1 MSDLKGVPGQAEA
14 PASGRETLEI
24 DVLFVGAGPASLAGA
39 YHLARLLREHNERA
53 ATPLEVSIA
62 VLEKGR
68 EVSSHALS
76 GAVVDPSALAEL
88 FPDDWRSAPFE
99 GPVGKERVLFLTR
112 GGSHS
117 LPIPP
122 PLQNHGCYVASLGK
136 LLKWMAPRVEAAGVD
151 IFYEFPAVAALVEDG
166 RVVGVRTGD
175 RGIGRNG
182 EKKANYEPGIDIR
195 TRCVVLGEG
204 PRGTLVKQLDAAL
217 GLWRDRNPQVYA
229 IGLKEVWDLPPG
241 RVAAGEV
248 IHTLNWPLGFH
259 TFGGGFLY
267 GMQNDQLIAGLVVGL
282 DYENPLFD
290 PHLEFQR
297 WKTHPAIAR
306 LLAGGKMSFYGAK
319 AIPEGGWWSLPR
331 LGGGG
336 FLVAG
341 DSAGFL
347 NSQRL
352 KGIHLAMK
360 SGMLA
365 AEAIFEELAPSAAG
379 APASSAPPPAAGAL
393 PSSAPSLAAGALP
406 SSAPSA
412 GAGTGAPLPPLH
424 LRYQSKIESSWIRDE
439 LWPVRNFHQAF
450 DHGLLAAMVQAGLGL
465 VTGGRGWGV
474 LDRLRTRAGHE
485 RIIPLTSTAGQRLE
499 PPPPVPP
506 SQASV
511 DGTRLV
517 FDRLADV
524 YMSGTAHEEDQPV
537 HLHVADPSICVT
549 RCTAEYANPCER
561 FCPAAVYEMVAA
573 PAPAAAG
580 SADPAAPVTRKL
592 QINASNCVHC
602 KTCDIMDPYGI
613 ITWVPPEGGGGP
625 NYSKM

>member
-1 MSDLKGVPGQAEA
+1 MSGE
-14 PASGRETLEI
+14 RETLDI

-39 YHLARLLREHNERA
+39 YHLAGLVRRHNQQA
-53 ATPLEVSIA
+53 AQPGSQPPQSQRSRPSPQSQPGPPLEVSIA

-68 EVSSHALS
+68 EIGSHALS
-76 GAVVDPSALAEL
+76 GAVVDPRALAEL
-88 FPDDWRSAPFE
+88 FPEDWQSAPFE
-99 GPVGKERVLFLTR
+99 GAVGKEQVLFLTAGR
-112 GGSHS
+112 ARS

-122 PLQNHGCYVASLGK
+122 PLENHGCYVASLGK

-151 IFYEFPAVAALVEDG
+151 VFCEFPAVAALVEDG

-175 RGIGRNG
+175 RGIGRHG
-182 EKKANYEPGIDIR
+182 EKKANYEPGIDVR

-217 GLWRDRNPQVYA
+217 GLGRGRNPQVYA
-229 IGLKEVWDLPPG
+229 LGLKEVWDLPPG
-241 RVAAGEV
+241 RIAPGQV

-267 GMQNDQLIAGLVVGL
+267 GMQNDQLIVGLVVGL
-282 DYENPLFD
+282 DYRDPRFD
-290 PHLEFQR
+290 PYLEFQR
-297 WKTHPAIAR
+297 FKTHPAVAP
-306 LLAGGKMSFYGAK
+306 LLAGGKVAFYGAK

-331 LGGGG
+331 LGGDG
-336 FLVAG
+336 FLLIG

-365 AEAIFEELAPSAAG
+365 AEAIFEHLAATAATG
-379 APASSAPPPAAGAL
+379 ATAATDGTAGNAGTAATAAAAATDGAATGAPPPPHVA
-393 PSSAPSLAAGALP
+393 
-406 SSAPSA
+406 
-412 GAGTGAPLPPLH
+412 
-424 LRYQSKIESSWIRDE
+424 YQSKVESSWIRDE

-450 DHGLLAAMVQAGLGL
+450 DHGLLAGMLQAGLGL

-474 LDRLRTRAGHE
+474 RNRLPTRAGHE
-485 RIIPLTSTAGQRLE
+485 RLVPLTSPAGRRFE
-499 PPPPVPP
+499 PPPPIPAA
-506 SQASV
+506 SQAV
-511 DGTRLV
+511 DGTQLV
-517 FDRLADV
+517 FDRLADL
-524 YMSGTAHEEDQPV
+524 YLSGTAHEEDQPV
-537 HLHVADPSICVT
+537 HLHVADPAICAT

-561 FCPAAVYEMVAA
+561 FCPAAVYEMV
-573 PAPAAAG
+573 PDAAASPG
-580 SADPAAPVTRKL
+580 GKRL
-592 QINASNCVHC
+592 QINAANCVHC
-602 KTCDIMDPYGI
+602 KTCDIMDPYAI